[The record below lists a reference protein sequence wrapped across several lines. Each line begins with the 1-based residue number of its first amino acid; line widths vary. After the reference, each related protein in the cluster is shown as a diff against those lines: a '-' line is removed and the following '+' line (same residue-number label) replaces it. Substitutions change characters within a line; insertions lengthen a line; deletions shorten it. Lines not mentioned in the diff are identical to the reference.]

1 MLGFRLISLQ
11 KKVDMPRDGTATRDK
26 ILDVGKTL
34 ALRQGHVATSVDEI
48 IEEAG
53 ITKGTFFY
61 HFKTKQDLAV
71 ALIEKFAENDVE
83 ILKENLANAEKL
95 SKDPLQQLLIFVGLI
110 QKLHENLD
118 ASSIGCLFASYS
130 YENQLI
136 DKNVKAIVSDTILEW
151 RNTLSDKIKKIIK
164 QYPPRQNV
172 NPNELADMFTVT
184 LEGAYVFT
192 RLMHQPE
199 LVNQHLEHYKN
210 YIESLFN

>member
-1 MLGFRLISLQ
+1 
-11 KKVDMPRDGTATRDK
+11 MPRDGTATRNK
-26 ILDVGKTL
+26 ILEVGKSL

-61 HFKTKQDLAV
+61 HFKSKQDLAV

-83 ILKENLANAEKL
+83 VLKKNLATAEKL

-110 QKLHENLD
+110 QELHENLD
-118 ASSIGCLFASYS
+118 NSSIGCLFASYS

-136 DKNVKAIVSDTILEW
+136 DKNVKTIVSDTILEW
-151 RNTLSDKIKKIIK
+151 RSTLSDKIKKIIEK
-164 QYPPRQNV
+164 YPPRQKV
-172 NPNELADMFTVT
+172 NPDELADMFTVT

-192 RLMHQPE
+192 RLMHQNE

-210 YIESLFN
+210 YIESLFNQ